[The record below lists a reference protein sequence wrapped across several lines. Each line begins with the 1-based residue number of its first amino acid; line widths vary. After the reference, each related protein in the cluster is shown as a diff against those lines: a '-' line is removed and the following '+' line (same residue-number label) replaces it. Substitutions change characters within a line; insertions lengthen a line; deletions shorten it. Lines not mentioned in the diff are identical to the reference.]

1 MRPAVAMLLFLMA
14 WAPTPQTVRD
24 TTPAALPASMG
35 TASVDGVVKTTD
47 AASRPLSRVIVTVS
61 GAGLPAGR
69 SAITDGEGRFS
80 IGGLPAGRFTLT
92 ATKAAYL
99 PAAYGSTRPGRAG
112 VEIVLADGQHVAGL
126 TITISHGAAL
136 SGTVRDPTGQPLAT
150 AQVTV
155 QRVGPTG
162 PTTVARTTSD
172 DLGHYR
178 VFGLAPGSYLVSA
191 IGWTVLETVAGHMS
205 TAQVDATFDALRR
218 GRAAGAGGPAVAMLP
233 PPPTVNISPTYY
245 PDAPNAAQAVP
256 IRLAAGDDQ
265 DGVDITIQFSRTGS
279 VAGTV
284 LSPAGFAGAIT
295 LALVARDTATA
306 RARLTTVVSSTHA
319 ALDGTFR
326 FPAVNAGSY
335 LVEARTAPPVGGSGP
350 ASARLWGELPV
361 EVTGDD
367 LSSVTVVLRPP
378 LQLTGRVVSDDAT
391 GPALDFSQVHVALT
405 DPTGRV
411 LGNGAMG
418 TVPST
423 MLSAT
428 PPVAA
433 DGTFSYEVTPDAFLV
448 VATGPTGW
456 VVRSAIAAGQ
466 DLLDTPLAVP
476 SEATAIPPVTVT
488 FTRRHTSLGGTVR
501 TAPGQNPSAYF
512 IVVFPTDKALQHGG
526 QRRVRSTRAGTDGTY
541 AFLDLPSG
549 DYLLAVLTD
558 FEPDDML
565 DPTAFD
571 ALAAR
576 AITVSLGEGQERM
589 QDLRIG
595 G

>member
-1 MRPAVAMLLFLMA
+1 MRPEVAMLLLVMA
-14 WAPTPQTVRD
+14 WAPQTVRD
-24 TTPAALPASMG
+24 TTPGAPSASMG
-35 TASVDGVVKTTD
+35 TASVDGVVKTAD
-47 AASRPLSRVIVTVS
+47 EASRPLSRVIVTVS

-99 PAAYGSTRPGRAG
+99 PAAYGATRPGRAG

-126 TITISHGAAL
+126 TMAISHGGAL
-136 SGTVRDPTGQPLAT
+136 SGTLRDPSGQPLAT
-150 AQVTV
+150 AQVTI
-155 QRVGPTG
+155 QRVGPAG
-162 PTTVARTTSD
+162 LTTVARASSD

-178 VFGLAPGSYLVSA
+178 VFGLAPGSYVVSA
-191 IGWTVLETVAGHMS
+191 IGWTVPETVAGHMS

-218 GRAAGAGGPAVAMLP
+218 GRAAGAVGPAVAMLP
-233 PPPTVNISPTYY
+233 PPPTVNIAPTYY
-245 PDAPNAAQAVP
+245 PDAKNAAQALP
-256 IRLAAGDDQ
+256 IDLAAGEDH
-265 DGVDITIQFSRTGS
+265 DGTDITLQFSRTGS

-335 LVEARTAPPVGGSGP
+335 LVEARTAPAVGGSGP

-367 LSSVTVVLRPP
+367 LSGLTVVLGPP
-378 LQLTGRVVSDDAT
+378 LHVTGRVVSDDVT

-405 DPTGRV
+405 TDPTGRV
-411 LGNGAMG
+411 LANGAMG
-418 TVPST
+418 TVPSV

-428 PPVAA
+428 PAVGA

-448 VATGPTGW
+448 VATGPPGW
-456 VVRSAIAAGQ
+456 VVRSAIAGGH
-466 DLLDTPLAVP
+466 DLLDAPLAVP
-476 SEATAIPPVTVT
+476 SEATAISPVTVT

-512 IVVFPTDKALQHGG
+512 IVVFPTDKGLQHGG

-541 AFLDLPSG
+541 AFLDLPPG
-549 DYLLAVLTD
+549 DYLIAALSDLA
-558 FEPDDML
+558 PDDL
-565 DPTAFD
+565 FDPSFFD
-571 ALAAR
+571 EVAAG
-576 AITVSLGEGQERM
+576 AIRVSLTEGQARTL
-589 QDLRIG
+589 DVRIG